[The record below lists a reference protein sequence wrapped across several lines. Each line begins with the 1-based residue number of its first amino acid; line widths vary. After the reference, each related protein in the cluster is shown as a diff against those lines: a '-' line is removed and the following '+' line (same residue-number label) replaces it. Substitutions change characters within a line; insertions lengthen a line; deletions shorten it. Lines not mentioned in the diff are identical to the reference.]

1 MAKMKKAVTMSDI
14 AKRLNVSTVTV
25 SKALSGQKGVSDE
38 MRDKIKELAISMGYK
53 MPSTAKYSLLKES
66 YNIGV
71 LISERYLSAHDS
83 FYWKMYR
90 EVADYA
96 IQKNSFT
103 MFEIVSEAMEEQNVT
118 PKLLE
123 ENKVA
128 GLLVIG
134 SPGYDYKDYLKQ
146 VSRIP
151 MVFLDFYDKDNEVDC
166 VISDSFYGSYILT
179 NYLFDK
185 GHRDIAYVGTLFS
198 TESITDRYLGY
209 IKSLIEHGVEP
220 RKDYLIEDR
229 DVRTGLREEGFVYK
243 LPEKMPTAFVCNC
256 DFIAGMII
264 KVLQDKGYRVPQD
277 ISVVGY
283 DDFLYPDSILDVGIT
298 TYQVDIKEM
307 AKVAINVLVKKL
319 NGEPYNKKVHIV
331 EGHMVEKQ
339 SVAER
344 KS

>member
-14 AKRLNVSTVTV
+14 AKRLDVSTVTV

-38 MRDKIKELAISMGYK
+38 MRDIIKEMAISMGY
-53 MPSTAKYSLLKES
+53 TAKHSLMKES

-96 IQKNSFT
+96 IHKNSFT
-103 MFEIVSEAMEEQNVT
+103 MFEIVSEAMEEQNVM

-123 ENKVA
+123 ENKVV
-128 GLLVIG
+128 GLIIIG
-134 SPGYDYKDYLKQ
+134 SPGYDYMDYLKQ
-146 VSRIP
+146 VNRIP
-151 MVFLDFYDKDNEVDC
+151 MVFLDFYDKDNIVDC
-166 VISDSFYGSYILT
+166 VISDGFYGSYILT

-185 GHRDIAYVGTLFS
+185 GHKDIAYVGTLFS

-209 IKSLIEHGVEP
+209 IKALIEHGVEP

-229 DVRTGLREEGFVYK
+229 DVRTGLREEGFTYK
-243 LPEKMPTAFVCNC
+243 FPEKMPTAFVCNC
-256 DFIAGMII
+256 DFIASMLI
-264 KVLQDKGYRVPQD
+264 KVLQEKGYRVPQD
-277 ISVVGY
+277 VSVVGY
-283 DDFLYPDSILDVGIT
+283 DDFLYPDSVAEVGIT

-307 AKVAINVLVKKL
+307 AKAAINVLVKKL

-331 EGHMVEKQ
+331 EGHMVEKK